1 MSSPTP
7 TVVLIVED
15 DEGIGGGLVQALSGE
30 GYTPLWCRDGTEALA
45 SAVDE
50 VDLVILDL
58 GLPDMEGLELC
69 RELRS
74 RLTQTPILI
83 LTARGTETDIVV
95 GLDAG
100 ADDYLAKP
108 FRLAELLARLRALAR
123 RTHIGAT
130 DPTSISVGDLTV
142 DIQARRAFI
151 AGNEID
157 LRAKEFD
164 ILAVL
169 VQHAGK
175 VLTRE
180 QSMSLVCD
188 EHWFGSTKTLDV
200 TMASLRH
207 QLGDDGPTG
216 SRISTL
222 RGIGYRLEVP
232 QDRPGT
238 T

>member
-1 MSSPTP
+1 MNRP
-7 TVVLIVED
+7 I
-15 DEGIGGGLVQALSGE
+15 
-30 GYTPLWCRDGTEALA
+30 
-45 SAVDE
+45 AVDE
-50 VDLVILDL
+50 VVAVLAPMVRGGKRIAADTPLLST
-58 GLPDMEGLELC
+58 GLIDSFAM
-69 RELRS
+69 
-74 RLTQTPILI
+74 
-83 LTARGTETDIVV
+83 
-95 GLDAG
+95 
-100 ADDYLAKP
+100 
-108 FRLAELLARLRALAR
+108 AELLARLRALAR

-151 AGNEID
+151 AGTEID

-164 ILAVL
+164 LLTVL

-180 QSMSLVCD
+180 QAMSLVWD

-232 QDRPGT
+232 DDQPGT

>member
-1 MSSPTP
+1 MSIAPP
-7 TVVLIVED
+7 VLIIED
-15 DEGIGGGLVQALSGE
+15 DADIGSSLEAVLRDQ
-30 GYTPLWCRDGTEALA
+30 GYDPTWARTGTEGLA
-45 SAVDE
+45 QPVERFAVI
-50 VDLVILDL
+50 LLDL
-58 GLPDMEGLELC
+58 GLPDIDGLEVC
-69 RELRS
+69 RTVRRRAPHVPVLM
-74 RLTQTPILI
+74 
-83 LTARGTETDIVV
+83 LTARGSETDIVV

-130 DPTSISVGDLTV
+130 DPTSITVGDLTI

-151 AGNEID
+151 AGTELD

-164 ILAVL
+164 LLAVL
-169 VQHAGK
+169 AQHAGK

-180 QSMSLVCD
+180 RAMSLVWD

-216 SRISTL
+216 SRITTL

-232 QDRPGT
+232 DDRAGT